1 MTKLPPF
8 PFKLYVL
15 DADNHVLEVF
25 DMVTWDRFM
34 EDERRQIGYTQIT
47 SACDVSTVFLGID
60 HRIYGK
66 GPPVLFETM
75 IFGGPLDGEQWR
87 YASYDDAMTGH
98 QMAVSKAREAL
109 GQRVSEVH
117 GTGK

>member
-1 MTKLPPF
+1 MTFGKFYRLNPDRSTSVIDGPD
-8 PFKLYVL
+8 PL
-15 DADNHVLEVF
+15 
-25 DMVTWDRFM
+25 MTWARAFESEDRRVAF
-34 EDERRQIGYTQIT
+34 TQL
-47 SACDVSTVFLGID
+47 APGVEVSTVFLGLD
-60 HRIYGK
+60 HEFLGD
-66 GPPVLFETM
+66 GPPLLFETM